1 MANLFSGRSLVMG
14 ESYLSFHTT
23 NTNTRPA
30 QFYDNWNLAL
40 LEITYQD
47 IAEVIVGVEN
57 SHYIW
62 FVGGSNFKFNED
74 GAAIGGTLTGLA
86 VYDYYPATSSY
97 AGARFILENFKV
109 PLKSF
114 GSASDT
120 ETTDDDDALWSRI
133 LAGADTINLSDESD
147 VFSGR
152 AGNDVINGNYGGD
165 YLLGGEG
172 SDTLSGGEGDDWLVG
187 ENGIDILAG
196 GLGNDVFAF
205 DARAGKKNNDTIT
218 DFEHSVDSLFFN
230 TSVFTSLGG
239 GQLAEDQ
246 FVLGKKPLDAND
258 YFLYSN
264 GTLFYDADGSGK
276 GKSLAVVTLTGV
288 PELTHTDI
296 FSGGGWV

>member
-1 MANLFSGRSLVMG
+1 M
-14 ESYLSFHTT
+14 
-23 NTNTRPA
+23 
-30 QFYDNWNLAL
+30 
-40 LEITYQD
+40 
-47 IAEVIVGVEN
+47 
-57 SHYIW
+57 
-62 FVGGSNFKFNED
+62 
-74 GAAIGGTLTGLA
+74 
-86 VYDYYPATSSY
+86 
-97 AGARFILENFKV
+97 
-109 PLKSF
+109 
-114 GSASDT
+114 
-120 ETTDDDDALWSRI
+120 
-133 LAGADTINLSDESD
+133 
-147 VFSGR
+147 
-152 AGNDVINGNYGGD
+152 
-165 YLLGGEG
+165 GGEG